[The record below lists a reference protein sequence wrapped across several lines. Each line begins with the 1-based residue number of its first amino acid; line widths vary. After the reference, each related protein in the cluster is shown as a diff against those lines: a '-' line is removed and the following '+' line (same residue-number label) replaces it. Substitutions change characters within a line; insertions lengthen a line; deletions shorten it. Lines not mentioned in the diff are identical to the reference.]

1 MVRPSVETDVIL
13 DAAARLIAE
22 QGFDSVRMDAIAA
35 RAGVAK
41 GVLYLRFADKNAL
54 LRAVVDRELV
64 LVTRRSIE
72 LVEADCHGGSFSR
85 LYVHTVTALHSRP
98 ALLRLYQEPSTP
110 LRGLAQDSEHV
121 RARELLGAEFI
132 RTLQAEGIVAADL
145 DADVLAA
152 NLTLWNQALAT
163 QAPTIGVDALI
174 LGMGALLARA
184 ADTGA
189 ADTTAGKHAFVA
201 FAEALITEREHR
213 FAEALITER
222 EHR

>member
-1 MVRPSVETDVIL
+1 MVRPSVETNVIL

-22 QGFDSVRMDAIAA
+22 QGFGSVRMDTIAA

-64 LVTRRSIE
+64 LATRRSIE
-72 LVEADCHGGSFSR
+72 LVEADRHGGSFSR
-85 LYVHTVTALHSRP
+85 LYVHAVTALYSRP
-98 ALLRLYQEPSTP
+98 ALLRLYQEPSAP
-110 LRGLAQDSEHV
+110 LRGLAQDGEHV

-132 RTLQAEGIVAADL
+132 RALQAEGIVAADL

-163 QAPTIGVDALI
+163 QASAVGVNALI

-189 ADTTAGKHAFVA
+189 ADTTAGKHAFFA
-201 FAEALITEREHR
+201 FAEALIAEREQR
-213 FAEALITER
+213 
-222 EHR
+222 